1 MTWTSS
7 CQNPRENGAG
17 APKLLYLEFLQG
29 TPTVSQLGS
38 TPSSPVQK
46 ERPGVLEFCFHRE
59 AHGAFC
65 PVQPAHRDLPKQG
78 LDQGSGLTNTHAF
91 SSIIK
96 HRSSPSITSLLEQ
109 FSLCFHNL
117 LCTPRYHKP
126 GWRRQTQLLLQIPPA
141 SGKDRAIEP
150 QEQGSKVSAFGL
162 GHCHLWSFPR
172 VTSSLLTKSQATHTK
187 MTLRHR
193 EGTETR
199 RGLGS
204 SEPEGRTYSTC

>member
-1 MTWTSS
+1 MTWTTS

-29 TPTVSQLGS
+29 TPTVSQPGS

-96 HRSSPSITSLLEQ
+96 HRSSPSITSLLGQ

-117 LCTPRYHKP
+117 LCTPRYRKP
-126 GWRRQTQLLLQIPPA
+126 GWRQQTQLLLQTRPA

-150 QEQGSKVSAFGL
+150 QEQGSKVSAWAGSL
-162 GHCHLWSFPR
+162 SPLVLPSGH
-172 VTSSLLTKSQATHTK
+172 LLTPHKVPGYAHQDDAKTQG
-187 MTLRHR
+187 RH
-193 EGTETR
+193 GDKT
-199 RGLGS
+199 GG
-204 SEPEGRTYSTC
+204 